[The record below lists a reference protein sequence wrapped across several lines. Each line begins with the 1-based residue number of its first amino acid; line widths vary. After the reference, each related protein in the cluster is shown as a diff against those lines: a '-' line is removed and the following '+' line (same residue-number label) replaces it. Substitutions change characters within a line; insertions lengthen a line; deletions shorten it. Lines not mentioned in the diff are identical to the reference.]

1 MADMA
6 DLVIRFSERGASS
19 VLNQIEQVST
29 KGSKATAVLKGAAVA
44 GAVFGAAIA
53 GIGYATSQIKDA
65 TVKFESLQAG
75 IQTAVGSAEEAQ
87 TVFKIL
93 QDFAAKTPY
102 DVEQVTTA
110 FTQLVNYGLTPSE
123 RALKSYGNTAAAMR
137 KDMSQ
142 MVEAVADAVTG
153 EFERLKEF
161 GIKSKVEGDNV
172 KFTFRGVSTSVKNDA
187 DAIEG
192 YLIKLGETNF
202 GDAME
207 NQAKTLGGRIDALQ
221 SSWENMWYEV
231 GQMGLGDAIGD
242 GVQSATEGI
251 ETITGML
258 ASGEIEAYLD
268 IMGAYF
274 GSTFD
279 TVSEGA
285 AAITSWMSDLWAK
298 HGDSVIGVIGYIAD
312 AWMSLP
318 MTIRYWVSRA
328 TIVVASFVE
337 KMVAYGNV
345 IRQALNP
352 FDDVSIKQSKVNL
365 DTTLA
370 GIKRVDEA
378 QIKATN
384 DQLAAN
390 QKQVSTA
397 LANARK
403 LTAERLSG
411 NKKVEKAEGD
421 RLAKYSIK
429 AKDKGDIESKDDKK
443 GGGGGKKG
451 GTSGKSAADKAKRE
465 ADKAAR
471 EAERAEER
479 ALHEFQ
485 RLKESL
491 ETGTETAAREQKER
505 NAIIMKS
512 TKEGSAER
520 TELLRRSEEKFADDM
535 NSLRTTGELANLKKS
550 MAKEEDIIKESYEER
565 NRIIN
570 RYAPDSEKGGLM
582 DKSKEVYEREQQE
595 LRDRR
600 EQARQSLMEGL
611 ISEESEIIASYDRR
625 RQAILSATELTE
637 EEKADLV
644 KKLGEKHKQ
653 NLDVLMIEQID
664 AVTSNMA
671 SSLGVM
677 TDMLSDAGKES
688 NFLYKA
694 MIMAQKAAAIPQILI
709 STEVGAAK
717 ALELGPIAGPIASGA
732 IRALGYAAIGTVA
745 GQAIAGLFDQG
756 GMIPSGKVG
765 IVGERGPEF
774 VKGPAIVTSRQQT
787 ASQRNSRGGSGTVI
801 NVTNNAPVKVHAQE
815 SPNGDIE
822 MIIEEASKRV
832 EKKLIA
838 GITTGDGEMSR
849 TMQST
854 YGLNRGNRK

>member
-19 VLNQIEQVST
+19 VLNQIDQVST
-29 KGSKATAVLKGAAVA
+29 SGSRATAVLKGAAVA

-53 GIGYATSQIKDA
+53 GIGYATTQIKDA

-161 GIKSKVEGDNV
+161 GIKSKIEGDNV
-172 KFTFRGVSTSVKNDA
+172 KFTFRGVTTSVKNDA
-187 DAIEG
+187 ESIEG

-258 ASGEIEAYLD
+258 QSGEIEAYLD
-268 IMGAYF
+268 IIGAYF

-298 HGDSVIGVIGYIAD
+298 HGDSVMGVIGYIAD

-337 KMVAYGNV
+337 KMVAYGNM

-352 FDDVSIKQSKVNL
+352 FDDVSIKQSKINL

-378 QIKATN
+378 QVKAAN

-390 QKQVSTA
+390 KKQVATA

-411 NKKVEKAEGD
+411 NKKVAKAEGD
-421 RLAKYSIK
+421 RLAQYAIK
-429 AKDKGDIESKDDKK
+429 GKNNKDKDKDDDKK
-443 GGGGGKKG
+443 GGKKG
-451 GTSGKSAADKAKRE
+451 GSGKSAADKAKRE

-479 ALHEFQ
+479 ALQEFQ

-535 NSLRTTGELANLKKS
+535 HSLRTTGELANLKKS

-595 LRDRR
+595 LKDRR

-611 ISEESEIIASYDRR
+611 ISEEAEIIASYDRR

-653 NLDVLMIEQID
+653 NLDILMIEQID

-671 SSLGVM
+671 SSLSVM

-717 ALELGPIAGPIASGA
+717 ALELGPVAGPIASGA

-756 GMIPSGKVG
+756 GMIPSGKYG
-765 IVGERGPEF
+765 IVGERGPEL
-774 VKGPAIVTSRQQT
+774 VKGPTIVTSRQQT
-787 ASQRNSRGGSGTVI
+787 ASQLKSGGGGNTQLNLTVH
-801 NVTNNAPVKVHAQE
+801 NNAPVKVE
-815 SPNGDIE
+815 TTTSKNGDIE
-822 MIIEEASKRV
+822 MVINEVVARA
-832 EKKLIA
+832 EKAIA
-838 GITTGDGEMSR
+838 GGISRGEGDV
-849 TMQST
+849 TKAMQGS
-854 YGLNRGNRK
+854 YGLKRGG